1 VGIVNYIGTGLG
13 IVVVLLVIIAVIYL
27 VKRKFWR
34 ALKII
39 LVAGVLFFCLDFI
52 GGRNEIVLTYNLE
65 RTRDLDGVVRAFF
78 SKYHRYPMSVD
89 EILTTS
95 EWSAELYREFYQTWR
110 YRLWHIP
117 FTKWPDYGIKTYLD
131 DTLIHC
137 ISYSFGFDNDNDSL
151 RKVYYNYELM
161 GAKSLKNVLYL
172 VSPLPLDGDIFLGWD
187 VRSVNDYRFDTTFV
201 RQLWELQGDTL
212 SAEKYENWLKKRE
225 EFFDN
230 EKRLNR
236 P

>member
-1 VGIVNYIGTGLG
+1 MGIVNYIGIGLG

-39 LVAGVLFFCLDFI
+39 LVAGILFFCLDFI
-52 GGRNEIVLTYNLE
+52 GGRNEIVVTYNLE

-78 SKYHRYPMSVD
+78 TKYHRYPMSID
-89 EILTTS
+89 DILTSS
-95 EWSAELYREFYQTWR
+95 EWSADLYREFLHTQR
-110 YRLWHIP
+110 YKLWHLP
-117 FTKWPDYGIKTYLD
+117 LTKWPDYGIKTYLD
-131 DTLIHC
+131 DTLIYS
-137 ISYSFGFDNDNDSL
+137 ISYSYGFDNDNDSL
-151 RKVYYNYELM
+151 RKVYYNYELI

-172 VSPLPLDGDIFLGWD
+172 IAPLSLDGDIFLNWN

-212 SAEKYENWLKKRE
+212 SPKEYEKWLKKRKD
-225 EFFDN
+225 FF
-230 EKRLNR
+230 EKEKASYL
-236 P
+236 